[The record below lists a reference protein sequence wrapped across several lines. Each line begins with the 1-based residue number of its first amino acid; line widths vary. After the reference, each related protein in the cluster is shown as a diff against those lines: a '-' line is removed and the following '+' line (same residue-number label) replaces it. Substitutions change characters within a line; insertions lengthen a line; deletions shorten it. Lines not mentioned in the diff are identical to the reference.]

1 MNNDELKV
9 FKEALPDYVKHVLK
23 NPGSLIARIYGVF
36 TVTMEDLVP
45 VHLLLMANSA

>member
-1 MNNDELKV
+1 MNDNELKL
-9 FKEALPDYVKHVLK
+9 FKLALPDYVLHLVK
-23 NPGSLIARIYGVF
+23 NQGSLIARIYGVY

>member
-1 MNNDELKV
+1 MNNNELRV
-9 FKEALPDYVKHVLK
+9 FKKALPDYVHHVLK